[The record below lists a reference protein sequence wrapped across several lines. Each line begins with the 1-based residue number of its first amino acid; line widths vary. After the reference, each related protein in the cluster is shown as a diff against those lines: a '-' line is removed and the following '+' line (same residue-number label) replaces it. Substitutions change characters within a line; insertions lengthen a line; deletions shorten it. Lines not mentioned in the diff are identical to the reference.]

1 MENQGDNS
9 DYGEISLIPAEVFND
24 FYTNKKASNQPP
36 QMPDG
41 DTPEGAR
48 TNDLNA
54 SGAKVQQNPETTK
67 DSERKFFKTPDG
79 HAYGKT

>member
-1 MENQGDNS
+1 
-9 DYGEISLIPAEVFND
+9 
-24 FYTNKKASNQPP
+24 
-36 QMPDG
+36 MPDG

-67 DSERKFFKTPDG
+67 DSERKFFMTPDG